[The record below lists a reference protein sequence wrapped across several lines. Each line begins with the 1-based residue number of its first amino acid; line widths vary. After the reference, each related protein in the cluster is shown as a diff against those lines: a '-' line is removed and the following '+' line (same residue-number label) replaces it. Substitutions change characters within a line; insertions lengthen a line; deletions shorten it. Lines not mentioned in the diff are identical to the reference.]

1 MKTEV
6 IEKLLESYFNGET
19 SSKEEKILGNYFNS
33 GKVDSK
39 LEQYK
44 VIFRYFATEKNSMKI
59 LKKRGVVINFRKVSL
74 PLASVAA
81 AAILLVMLLL
91 PDGRAYRLVIGGN
104 NINNQEL
111 AVQIASEQLEKLTGF
126 ASVAGRNVG
135 KLKSVAVVDKYFGPS
150 DRNRDAMENIS
161 DLLDK
166 LPGR

>member
-1 MKTEV
+1 MKTEI
-6 IEKLLESYFNGET
+6 IEKLLEKYFNGET
-19 SSKEEKILGNYFNS
+19 SAKEEKTLGNYFNS
-33 GKVDSK
+33 SKVDPK
-39 LEQYK
+39 LEQYI
-44 VIFRYFATEKNSMKI
+44 VIFKFFASEKNSMKN
-59 LKKRGVVINFRKVSL
+59 LKNRGVVVNFRKMSL

-81 AAILLVMLLL
+81 AAILLVMFLL

-126 ASVAGRNVG
+126 ASVADRNVG

-166 LPGR
+166 LPGK

>member
-1 MKTEV
+1 MKTEI
-6 IEKLLESYFNGET
+6 IEKILEKYFDGET
-19 SSKEEKILGNYFNS
+19 SAKEEKILGNYFNS
-33 GKVDSK
+33 TKVDPK

-44 VIFRYFATEKNSMKI
+44 AIFRYYTFEKNSIKG
-59 LKKRGVVINFRKVSL
+59 LRTRGSFINFRKVSL

-81 AAILLVMLLL
+81 AAILFVMLLL

-150 DRNRDAMENIS
+150 DGNKDAIDNIS

-166 LPGR
+166 LPGK

>member
-1 MKTEV
+1 MKTEI
-6 IEKLLESYFNGET
+6 IEELLERYFNGET

-33 GKVDSK
+33 SKIDPK

-44 VIFRYFATEKNSMKI
+44 AIFRYFASEKNSMKS
-59 LKKRGVVINFRKVSL
+59 LKKRGVVVNFRKVSL

-126 ASVAGRNVG
+126 ASVADRNVS

-150 DRNRDAMENIS
+150 DGNRDALENIS

-166 LPGR
+166 LPGK

>member
-33 GKVDSK
+33 SKVDSK
-39 LEQYK
+39 LERYK
-44 VIFRYFATEKNSMKI
+44 VIFRYFATEKNSMKS
-59 LKKRGVVINFRKVSL
+59 LKKRGVVIKFRKVSL

-81 AAILLVMLLL
+81 AIVLLVMLLL
-91 PDGRAYRLVIGGN
+91 PDGRAYRLVIAGN

-111 AVQIASEQLEKLTGF
+111 AVQIASEQLEKLSGF
-126 ASVAGRNVG
+126 ASVADRNVS
-135 KLKSVAVVDKYFGPS
+135 KLKSVAVVDKYFRPS
-150 DRNRDAMENIS
+150 DGNRDVIDNIS

-166 LPGR
+166 LPGK

>member
-1 MKTEV
+1 MKTEI
-6 IEKLLESYFNGET
+6 IEELLERYFNGET

-33 GKVDSK
+33 SKVDPK
-39 LEQYK
+39 LEQYQ
-44 VIFRYFATEKNSMKI
+44 VIFKYFASEKNSMKS
-59 LKKRGVVINFRKVSL
+59 LTKRGMVVNFRKVSL

-111 AVQIASEQLEKLTGF
+111 AMQIASKQLEKLTGF
-126 ASVAGRNVG
+126 ASVADRNVG

-150 DRNRDAMENIS
+150 DGSRDAIDNIS

>member
-1 MKTEV
+1 MKTEI
-6 IEKLLESYFNGET
+6 IEKLLERYFNGET
-19 SSKEEKILGNYFNS
+19 SAKEEKILGNYFNS
-33 GKVDSK
+33 SKVDPK
-39 LEQYK
+39 LEQYI
-44 VIFRYFATEKNSMKI
+44 VIFKFFASEKNSMKS
-59 LKKRGVVINFRKVSL
+59 LKKRGIVVNFRKVSL

-135 KLKSVAVVDKYFGPS
+135 KLKSVAVVDKYFGS
-150 DRNRDAMENIS
+150 SEGNRDALDNIS

-166 LPGR
+166 LPGK